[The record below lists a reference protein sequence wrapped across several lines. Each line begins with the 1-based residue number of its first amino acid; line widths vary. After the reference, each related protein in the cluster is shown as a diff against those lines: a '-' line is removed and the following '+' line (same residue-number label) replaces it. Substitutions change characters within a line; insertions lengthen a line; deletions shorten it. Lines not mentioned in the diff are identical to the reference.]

1 MSKNTLARATSLIMP
16 IMPTES
22 DMYIYIILGG
32 GGSKEMWN
40 NLINFECLI
49 YIYDCQLFK
58 FKKKNLSVFQ
68 LSQEDDVRNALKL
81 TKEKFGRL
89 DVTINCPYFAKSSR
103 LMINVKDVPEA
114 NTNLSGEMMDL
125 LFKVNWLRLNCFI

>member
-1 MSKNTLARATSLIMP
+1 MKWR
-16 IMPTES
+16 
-22 DMYIYIILGG
+22 IIIF
-32 GGSKEMWN
+32 N
-40 NLINFECLI
+40 
-49 YIYDCQLFK
+49 K
-58 FKKKNLSVFQ
+58 FLKKKNLPVFQ
-68 LSQEDDVRNALKL
+68 LSQEDDVRSALKL

-125 LFKVNWLRLNCFI
+125 LFKVN